1 MAKNVWG
8 HVDRI
13 MSLSLLPLWYVM
25 LEPMATVNR
34 LSGHDSCEQDFVSEI
49 LSLICVTKIWNF
61 GPIALCVL
69 S

>member
-8 HVDRI
+8 LV
-13 MSLSLLPLWYVM
+13 SLSLLPLWYVL

-34 LSGHDSCEQDFVSEI
+34 SSGHGSCEQDFVSEI
-49 LSLICVTKIWNF
+49 LSLIRVIKNF
-61 GPIALCVL
+61 GSIALCFL